1 MEKVGLAHETLSLV
15 LRFPGEIQ
23 SRAPG
28 LREQGS
34 QDKEA
39 PPSSPSRQPGHCSV
53 TGSWLPP
60 YPMEV
65 CDQLLPPPLT

>member
-39 PPSSPSRQPGHCSV
+39 PPSSPSRQPATARSRGP
-53 TGSWLPP
+53 GFLPTP
-60 YPMEV
+60 WKCVISSSPRR
-65 CDQLLPPPLT
+65 